1 MYCHKGKNR
10 QIYNQMTLKNDNK
23 KARPRNLKQVQN
35 MAASYNADLTA
46 DKVRGSKHL
55 ADEML
60 TLVFPCCG
68 KLFCANSFIF
78 CWSYSER
85 NG

>member
-1 MYCHKGKNR
+1 M
-10 QIYNQMTLKNDNK
+10 DV
-23 KARPRNLKQVQN
+23 P
-35 MAASYNADLTA
+35 YNADLIA

-68 KLFCANSFIF
+68 KLFCKNSFIF
-78 CWSYSER
+78 CWSYSEC